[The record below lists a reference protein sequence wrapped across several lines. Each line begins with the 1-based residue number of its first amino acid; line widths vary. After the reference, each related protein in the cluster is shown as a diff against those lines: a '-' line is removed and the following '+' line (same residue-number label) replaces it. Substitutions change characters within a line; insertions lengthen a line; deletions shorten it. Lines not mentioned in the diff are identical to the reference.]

1 MYGVVSGSVIR
12 MGMWSDDISWTVC
25 QEIRMARDGEA
36 RVMSGD
42 VGCVAVLYG
51 LRVGMWLLFRM
62 EREYSCW
69 MSDVPLGSGDCVV
82 SQEGSWAL
90 KSPMTI
96 ALGRVLRKSSWSW
109 KLGGV
114 EEAGG
119 M

>member
-1 MYGVVSGSVIR
+1 
-12 MGMWSDDISWTVC
+12 
-25 QEIRMARDGEA
+25 
-36 RVMSGD
+36 
-42 VGCVAVLYG
+42 
-51 LRVGMWLLFRM
+51 
-62 EREYSCW
+62 